1 MKQSSRH
8 RQAPQRP
15 LKRGTAAVFLLLLAV
30 LALPAAIPAAAQQ
43 GSAEIDPQITSSGGE
58 LQQGGFGELFSTVGE
73 PLASDSIGTSA
84 VDDESTWIGF
94 WQIIP
99 NDTASGVYEEWA
111 PTGNGST
118 GITTVAPNPFGE
130 SLQVYLR
137 LESTGR
143 VRLAAYDL
151 LGREAQILIDG
162 DREPGTTRVRWTP
175 EGLQAGTYLL
185 KLEVDGTEYPARTV
199 QYVK

>member
-1 MKQSSRH
+1 MKQSLRH
-8 RQAPQRP
+8 QQAPPPRE
-15 LKRGTAAVFLLLLAV
+15 RGAGTVFLLLLTAFMLPFAV
-30 LALPAAIPAAAQQ
+30 PAAAQQ
-43 GSAEIDPQITSSGGE
+43 GSAGIDPQITSSGGE

-73 PLASDSIGTSA
+73 PLASDSMGTNA

-111 PTGNGST
+111 PAGNGST

-137 LESTGR
+137 LESPGR
-143 VRLAAYDL
+143 VRLTAYDL

-175 EGLQAGTYLL
+175 EGLEAGTYLL
-185 KLEVDGTEYPARTV
+185 KLEVNGTEYPARTV